1 MSDESLKDHQAS
13 TEKFIALANELT
25 QGGLPAELVSHAMMT
40 ASGLFA
46 TFTIA
51 GNEGGLNPSG
61 VDKVVDAYRQSLEH
75 IQRVKE
81 EQYGKQEG

>member
-1 MSDESLKDHQAS
+1 MSDQSMQDHQAS

-46 TFTIA
+46 TYIVA

-61 VDKVVDAYRQSLEH
+61 VDKVVSAYRQSLEH
-75 IQRVKE
+75 IQKVKE
-81 EQYGKQEG
+81 AQYGKKEG